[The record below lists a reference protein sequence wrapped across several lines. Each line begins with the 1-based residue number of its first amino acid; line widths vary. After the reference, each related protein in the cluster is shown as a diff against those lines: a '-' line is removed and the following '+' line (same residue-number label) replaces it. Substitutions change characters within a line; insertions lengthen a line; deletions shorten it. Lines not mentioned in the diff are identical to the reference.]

1 MHMPPSFAE
10 LLKGLSTEDLKELL
24 EWDSSS
30 TCNDL
35 AVNLIKLELD
45 KRATKTN

>member
-10 LLKGLSTEDLKELL
+10 VLKGMSTDDLNELL
-24 EWDSSS
+24 EWNSGS

-35 AVNLIKLELD
+35 AVGLIKAEL
-45 KRATKTN
+45 KRREAKTN